1 MSTDTDQNM
10 QLIQYPGTFF
20 YYRWRN
26 NTKAKKWDALSLEQ
40 QHEYRQT
47 TTDTG
52 NKRYGVLGGIIFRAN
67 ANAAN
72 RLDFRFAT

>member
-1 MSTDTDQNM
+1 MLTRYM

-26 NTKAKKWDALSLEQ
+26 STKAKKWDAMTPEQ

-52 NKRYGVLGGIIFRAN
+52 NKRLVFLNCVSRGADT
-67 ANAAN
+67 NAAN

>member
-1 MSTDTDQNM
+1 MATDQDV

-26 NTKAKKWDALSLEQ
+26 NTKANKWDAMSPEQ

-52 NKRYGVLGGIIFRAN
+52 NKRYGSLDDVSTAKN
-67 ANAAN
+67 TDAAN